1 MAWRKPRSP
10 EDVILYP
17 GTQEVEEYVYT
28 PGKHGLK
35 HAEALREGKIL
46 AMRCGDTLIVPPLT
60 FCPDGSPADSLE
72 EVKGQ
77 WRVVTYTVIYEDAE
91 GHPLEEPEII
101 AFLRPDGYQG
111 GLFHKVKA
119 SPGEIYIGMPVRP
132 VFRPVEERRGTI
144 EDILYFEPA

>member
-28 PGKHGLK
+28 PGKHGLQ
-35 HAEALREGKIL
+35 HAEALKEGKIL

-60 FCPDGSPADSLE
+60 FCPDGRPAEGLE
-72 EVKGQ
+72 EVKTQ
-77 WRVVTYTVIYEDAE
+77 WRVITYTVIHEDVE
-91 GHPLEEPEII
+91 GRRLEEPEII

-111 GLFHKVKA
+111 GLFHRVKA
-119 SPGEIYIGMPVRP
+119 SLQEIFIGMPVRP
-132 VFRPVEERRGTI
+132 VFRPEEERTGTI
-144 EDILYFEPA
+144 ADIEYFEPV